1 MKKTTLIVLF
11 NLKEGVSEAEYEQF
25 AKEIDV
31 PTVVRLQSVEAF
43 KVFRT
48 SGVLGSEA
56 PAPYR
61 YVEVI
66 EVADLDG
73 LFGDL
78 GSETMQRVAAQ
89 FQAFADN
96 PLFMMA
102 DAFAG

>member
-25 AKEIDV
+25 AQEIDV
-31 PTVVRLQSVEAF
+31 PTVVRLNAVESF

-73 LFGDL
+73 LFGEL
-78 GSETMQRVAAQ
+78 GTETMQRVAGQ
-89 FQAFADN
+89 FQAFAEN
-96 PLFMMA
+96 PVFIMA

>member
-11 NLKEGVSEAEYEQF
+11 NLKENVSEAEYEQF
-25 AKEIDV
+25 AQEIDV
-31 PTVVRLQSVEAF
+31 PTVVRLPSVDAF

-48 SGVLGSEA
+48 SVLLGTET

-66 EVADLDG
+66 EVSDLDG
-73 LFGDL
+73 LFGEL
-78 GSETMQRVAAQ
+78 GSETMQKVANQ

-96 PLFMMA
+96 PIFMMA